1 MHVRPLA
8 QRTHCS
14 PVTLPDHIFCSLFKY
29 PPSGMILLSPA
40 SSFMLSIIDISLRI
54 LNMVPFLL
62 FILIAV
68 FSLPGFILAF
78 DLLFTTTGFHDDP
91 RLSVCIEDWSMSR
104 NLWLVYFVMIWW
116 TMIFLPFYKRT
127 LVCQNISLGPFSLRS
142 TVLPL

>member
-54 LNMVPFLL
+54 LNMVPFLF

-68 FSLPGFILAF
+68 FLARAYSSFWFIIHYYRISWWSSAFSLYWRLKHVQELVTGLLCDDLVSN
-78 DLLFTTTGFHDDP
+78 DLL
-91 RLSVCIEDWSMSR
+91 S
-104 NLWLVYFVMIWW
+104 
-116 TMIFLPFYKRT
+116 FYKRT

-142 TVLPL
+142 TILPL